1 MAMLSQ
7 DKPALLSRLVMIIRN
22 YTRDLP
28 HAPCHPEPVLSGRE
42 RDLTLPPHSH
52 ERPDTTAARSTLKFC
67 HSERRG
73 SFAARMILTV
83 EEPAFQRAAP
93 LVACRRTLLYSARLK
108 PCPSHSCSC
117 RHDDRLQPCF
127 QAVLFPFLL
136 LPTPTTSSGP
146 SFQSRALPVLAL
158 ADNREPTTD
167 GFHPT
172 TDNYC

>member
-1 MAMLSQ
+1 MQYPYNLVIPSEQ
-7 DKPALLSRLVMIIRN
+7 DHSLAN
-22 YTRDLP
+22 DP
-28 HAPCHPEPVLSGRE
+28 HN
-42 RDLTLPPHSH
+42 
-52 ERPDTTAARSTLKFC
+52 
-67 HSERRG
+67 
-73 SFAARMILTV
+73 

-158 ADNREPTTD
+158 ADNREP
-167 GFHPT
+167 
-172 TDNYC
+172 